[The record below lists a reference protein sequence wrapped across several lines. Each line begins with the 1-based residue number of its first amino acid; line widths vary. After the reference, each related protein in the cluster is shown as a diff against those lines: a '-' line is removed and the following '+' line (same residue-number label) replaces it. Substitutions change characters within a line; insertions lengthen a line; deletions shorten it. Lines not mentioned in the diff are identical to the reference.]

1 MPIDYSKFD
10 HLEDSDDEDSKAEPQ
25 GRILPS
31 NDAALASGQR
41 AQATVKAGVILKTI
55 ATADGR
61 AAYINIV
68 GSSAVEGGMS
78 ASAAAPRGLDANI
91 PFIVGDVRTDDDGQL
106 GDGRGCY
113 VVECMFH
120 PSTMERF
127 GSDKQAAETCI
138 QTALAVVSKSALP
151 VDQAA
156 WSLFEP
162 AALREMDG
170 TYFFPPGKLAEGVE

>member
-1 MPIDYSKFD
+1 MRSDDGAREAAFFRAMPIDYSKFD

-78 ASAAAPRGLDANI
+78 ASAAAPRGLDSNV

-106 GDGRGCY
+106 GDGTTTHRNVFVQVTNEVGTPITTAAAINT
-113 VVECMFH
+113 
-120 PSTMERF
+120 PS
-127 GSDKQAAETCI
+127 ATCTI
-138 QTALAVVSKSALP
+138 SS
-151 VDQAA
+151 
-156 WSLFEP
+156 
-162 AALREMDG
+162 
-170 TYFFPPGKLAEGVE
+170 